1 MPRALA
7 RSAYGTSR
15 RIGEAGASV
24 ARLESLILLNTIPV
38 TFALPHAWV
47 TTYTPSNP
55 KSDYGSVRLSP
66 NIPELPIPASAET
79 AWITRL
85 HPALCWAPETY
96 FDPTFYVEGVLDY
109 CGQHAGRGAAHFNLA
124 LANTHCGGAN
134 IRRLIRCCTHEDS
147 EECPKRGLRTFAS
160 RRLSRS
166 GS

>member
-55 KSDYGSVRLSP
+55 KSDYGSVRMSP
-66 NIPELPIPASAET
+66 NIPELPLPPNAET
-79 AWITRL
+79 TAVTVRQPQL
-85 HPALCWAPETY
+85 ACGPGTD
-96 FDPTFYVEGVLDY
+96 FDPTLYVDRALTE
-109 CGQHAGRGAAHFNLA
+109 CGQR
-124 LANTHCGGAN
+124 
-134 IRRLIRCCTHEDS
+134 
-147 EECPKRGLRTFAS
+147 
-160 RRLSRS
+160 
-166 GS
+166 